1 MSGDA
6 MMQEI
11 QPNRDEKEDD
21 RHWQVDDINIPL
33 VAVSVAFFGVLLSVT
48 IIGLQA
54 WFYNARAHETA
65 IKTLPQEDSRTE
77 LGALLEK
84 QRKQLTAPAGE
95 ITPATASAPATG
107 NASASAPVRKF
118 HIPIEAAMDAV
129 SRQYAEGTR

>member
-1 MSGDA
+1 

-33 VAVSVAFFGVLLSVT
+33 VAISVAFFGVLLAVT

-54 WFYNARAHETA
+54 WFYGARARETA
-65 IKTLPQEDSRTE
+65 RKTLPQEDSRTE

-84 QRKQLTAPAGE
+84 QRNQLNAPAGE
-95 ITPATASAPATG
+95 IIPATAPGTATGSAPAT
-107 NASASAPVRKF
+107 AQVRKF